1 MLRFVAVPYIHVSV
15 SDLYTPTIGRPILL
29 QQKSW
34 TDRRNIKIAHI
45 YMNVEIVNDEAA
57 QFHF

>member
-1 MLRFVAVPYIHVSV
+1 M
-15 SDLYTPTIGRPILL
+15 SDLYTPTNGPSILL
-29 QQKSW
+29 QQKSS